1 VALNTIKPSK
11 YNPNCLFPEYYRY
24 LQSHLIRKLVDHAQ
38 SHPGPEIVSNSPV
51 MTEKQGCQLAEAVG
65 LISVVAGLI
74 VAMTLPTLVVL
85 LAKNFLEQ
93 SVKHMIFY
101 YYGYN
106 QFLESGYLFL
116 RHFK

>member
-1 VALNTIKPSK
+1 M
-11 YNPNCLFPEYYRY
+11 
-24 LQSHLIRKLVDHAQ
+24 DHAQ